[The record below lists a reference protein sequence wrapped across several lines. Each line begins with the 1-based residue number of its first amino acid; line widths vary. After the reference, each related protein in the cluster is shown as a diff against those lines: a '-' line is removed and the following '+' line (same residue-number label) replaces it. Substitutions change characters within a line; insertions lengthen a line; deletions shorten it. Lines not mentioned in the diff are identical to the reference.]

1 MNELRMKIVLAHSDK
16 KYTTHLK
23 LYFLEKGVTD
33 IHIFPDGFHTLKH
46 IIQHR
51 SNIVIIE
58 ENLPGL
64 NAEDIKN
71 ALIFKHIKPEII
83 IIKAYQK
90 TPPSIIT
97 KKIKTQFRLDIST
110 S

>member
-1 MNELRMKIVLAHSDK
+1 MKIVLAHSDTT
-16 KYTTHLK
+16 YTRHLK
-23 LYFLEKGVTD
+23 IFFLEKGVTD
-33 IHIFPDGFHTLKH
+33 IHIFSNGFPTLKH

-64 NAEDIKN
+64 NAEDIKS

-83 IIKAYQK
+83 TISAFQK
-90 TPPSIIT
+90 IPPSTII
-97 KKIKTQFRLDIST
+97 KKIKTQFSLDKLIPNKL
-110 S
+110 